1 MSIFKKRKLKT
12 LLEQEM
18 RLAYFLVLPTFFLI
32 FSIVLIP
39 LLANFWISLKPINL
53 EDLRAPQLILKHK
66 IRGNLEVS
74 GDKGIFDIRFR
85 NSSQKYDLEDVKF
98 KILLPE
104 GIKVLSENK
113 NCVINSNFLICN
125 YQTIEK
131 KNLEDY
137 LLNL

>member
-74 GDKGIFDIRFR
+74 GDKGIFDIENNLWSREV
-85 NSSQKYDLEDVKF
+85 KWPLEPKPTPQEAH
-98 KILLPE
+98 ILFLNQVE
-104 GIKVLSENK
+104 TEFESKTGKL
-113 NCVINSNFLICN
+113 VISISNIRPN
-125 YQTIEK
+125 TAKEIAQ
-131 KNLEDY
+131 N
-137 LLNL
+137 

>member
-74 GDKGIFDIRFR
+74 GDKGIFDIRYR

-98 KILLPE
+98 KIPLPE
-104 GIKVLSENK
+104 GINLLSENK
-113 NCVINSNFLICN
+113 NCVINSKFLICN